1 MTAMGAGRDTGSD
14 AGSDARGDG
23 EVPADMARLHAEVD
37 ALLLDPRGR
46 FRPRA
51 RVLRDAAGG
60 SEWLVMQV
68 GEDAQGGICVVTAQA
83 LPHDGPWRL
92 DDTAQRLRLAG
103 ARAGHRPEDAQAP
116 CWISVLRPTD

>member
-1 MTAMGAGRDTGSD
+1 MVEASDTGD
-14 AGSDARGDG
+14 EAHGDG
-23 EVPADMARLHAEVD
+23 TVPADRARLHAEVD

-60 SEWLVMQV
+60 HEWLVMQV

-92 DDTAQRLRLAG
+92 DDTGQSLRLVG
-103 ARAGHRPEDAQAP
+103 SRAGDRPEDAQAP
-116 CWISVLRPTD
+116 CWISVLRATD